1 VFDDKIK
8 LESHNCALTV
18 DFEQILVISSCIKPF
33 LGPLKQVLSAVLVP
47 LLVVSISCRKQD
59 NPSPHT
65 IAYLTRLAEVVCSQ
79 ADPMCKNFVFLPN
92 ESDDPS
98 FITEQE
104 VDSVES
110 NLKDAGIGAR
120 VLVLGDQESGTYT
133 VYTWALED
141 DKLRLNVT
149 HYDPKDQIRR
159 IYYWHC
165 EK

>member
-1 VFDDKIK
+1 MK
-8 LESHNCALTV
+8 LESHNCALAV
-18 DFEQILVISSCIKPF
+18 DFEQILVISSSIKPF
-33 LGPLKQVLSAVLVP
+33 LGPLKHVLSAVLVP

-59 NPSPHT
+59 NPSPQT

-79 ADPMCKNFVFLPN
+79 ADPMRKNFVFLPN

-104 VDSVES
+104 VDNVES
-110 NLKDAGIGAR
+110 NLKDAGIGAW

-133 VYTWALED
+133 VYTWALGD

-149 HYDPKDQIRR
+149 HYDPKNQVRR

>member
-1 VFDDKIK
+1 MR
-8 LESHNCALTV
+8 LGSYNCAFAV
-18 DFEQILVISSCIKPF
+18 DFDQILVISRCIKPF
-33 LGPLKQVLSAVLVP
+33 LGPLKQVLSAILVS
-47 LLVVSISCRKQD
+47 LLVASISCRKQD

-79 ADPMCKNFVFLPN
+79 ADPMRKNFVFLPN

-110 NLKDAGIGAR
+110 NLKDAGIGAW
-120 VLVLGDQESGTYT
+120 VLVVGGQESGTYT

-149 HYDPKDQIRR
+149 HYDPKNQIRR

-165 EK
+165 EKSG